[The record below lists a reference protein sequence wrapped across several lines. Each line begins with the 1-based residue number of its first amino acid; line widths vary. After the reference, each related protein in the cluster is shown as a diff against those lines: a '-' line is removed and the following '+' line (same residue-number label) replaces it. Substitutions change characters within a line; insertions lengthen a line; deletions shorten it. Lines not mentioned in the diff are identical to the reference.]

1 MAKCVKCNKRKAKR
15 HCPALRESI
24 CNLCCGLHRQKEIH
38 CPPSCSFLVKHKP
51 YQDKRTLEKKHAT
64 HPSPPP
70 SGEDIL
76 SDERLAW
83 LAFNI
88 EVPIGRMAEKDSS
101 MTDGDAL
108 LALDYV
114 RSKLEKESSLL
125 IMTENTV
132 APKSEL
138 GEAIFQSVEQCRYE
152 KKIIIPGEF
161 HTYKRDEKIKCLDRV
176 IFAAKQF
183 SGDNME
189 GRGYLQQLIDRFSKI
204 SELSRQ
210 QKLHIPD

>member
-1 MAKCVKCNKRKAKR
+1 MAKCVKCSKRKAKR
-15 HCPALRESI
+15 HCPALGKAI
-24 CNLCCGLHRQKEIH
+24 CNLCCGLHRQKEIQ
-38 CPPSCSFLVKHKP
+38 CPPTCSFLAKHKP
-51 YQDKRTLEKKHAT
+51 YQDKRTLEKKHSSR
-64 HPSPPP
+64 PSPPP

-88 EVPIGRMAEKDSS
+88 EVPIGRMAERDSS

-108 LALDYV
+108 FALDYV
-114 RSKLEKESSLL
+114 RSKLEKESSLV
-125 IMTENTV
+125 IMAENNVT
-132 APKSEL
+132 PKNEL
-138 GEAIFQSVEQCRYE
+138 GEAIFQSVEQCRFE
-152 KKIIIPGEF
+152 KKIIIPGELQ
-161 HTYKRDEKIKCLDRV
+161 TYKRDEKIKCLDRV

-183 SGDNME
+183 SGDDMG

-210 QKLHIPD
+210 QKLQIP